1 MLLYYKAVEVFPTSF
16 RCFFFVFLFFV
27 VVVVAVVVILNYLPQ
42 LEVKI

>member
-16 RCFFFVFLFFV
+16 RCFFFF